1 MPSNVMT
8 SHNIVAYGKRECLQ
22 GPAPYYKVEQRRV
35 HLELRSNKLVTGTM
49 TIQFIVQIRKQKG
62 EPLINIYTN

>member
-1 MPSNVMT
+1 MAKENVYRVQL
-8 SHNIVAYGKRECLQ
+8 H
-22 GPAPYYKVEQRRV
+22 YYKVEQSRV